1 MGTAWQAGG
10 GPSTGI
16 PQTIALDSI
25 CFGTGPQVTLH
36 ESFQGVS
43 GFRVHRSPRMFEM
56 RDSSDNNDA
65 GLSELRDAIDEVDGE
80 ILAKLNERARLVV
93 KVGEL
98 KQASQSPVYSPG
110 RERDLVARLERANT
124 GPFPEAAILP
134 VFREIV
140 SATRSLEERVRVA
153 YLGPEGTFSHLA
165 ALRQFGAQVDLVSAS
180 SMPEV
185 IALCERGDVH
195 YSIVPVENTIEGAV
209 TQTIDAL
216 VEAEVTIC
224 GELLLEI
231 SLNLLNQ
238 SGERGA
244 IRRLTSHPQP
254 LAQCRRW
261 LANNLPGVEIFES
274 SSTAAAAQVAAEDPE
289 VAAIGGGMIADA
301 FDLQV
306 VAEGIEDER
315 GNSTR
320 FLVVGLEGPPPTG
333 KDLTSAVFTVRRDQS
348 GALFHLLEPFARYDV
363 SLTSLQSRPMVG
375 KPWEYLFFVD
385 LEGHQ
390 RDEAVGK
397 ALDEAAARAHSHKIL
412 GSFPRARIKRQ
423 LGERS

>member
-1 MGTAWQAGG
+1 L
-10 GPSTGI
+10 I
-16 PQTIALDSI
+16 PQTIFADPI
-25 CFGTGPQVTLH
+25 CFGSGRQLILH

-43 GFRVHRSPRMFEM
+43 GSCAHRGPHMSEM
-56 RDSSDNNDA
+56 RDSSEPDDA
-65 GLSELRDAIDEVDGE
+65 LLSEFRDAIDEVDRE
-80 ILAKLNERARLVV
+80 ILVKLNERARLVV
-93 KVGEL
+93 KVGDL

-110 RERDLVARLERANT
+110 RERDLVARLERANS
-124 GPFPEAAILP
+124 GPFPEAGVAP
-134 VFREIV
+134 VFREII

-153 YLGPEGTFSHLA
+153 YLGPEGTFSQLA
-165 ALRQFGAQVDLVSAS
+165 ALRQFGAQVDLVAAS
-180 SMPEV
+180 SMSEV
-185 IALCERGDVH
+185 IALCERGAAH

-231 SLNLLNQ
+231 SLNLLNR
-238 SGERGA
+238 SGKLSA

-261 LANNLPGVEIFES
+261 LANNLPQVEIFES
-274 SSTAAAAQVAAEDPE
+274 SSTAAAAQMAVEDPE

-301 FDLQV
+301 FDLQL

-320 FLVVGLEGPPPTG
+320 FLVVGLDPPPPSG
-333 KDLTSAVFTVRRDQS
+333 NDLTSAVFTVRRDQS
-348 GALFHLLEPFARYDV
+348 GALLHLLEPFARYDV
-363 SLTSLQSRPMVG
+363 SLTSLQSRPMLG
-375 KPWEYLFFVD
+375 KPWEYLFFLD

-390 RDEAVGK
+390 QDEAVGK

-412 GSFPRARIKRQ
+412 GSFPRAQSKRR